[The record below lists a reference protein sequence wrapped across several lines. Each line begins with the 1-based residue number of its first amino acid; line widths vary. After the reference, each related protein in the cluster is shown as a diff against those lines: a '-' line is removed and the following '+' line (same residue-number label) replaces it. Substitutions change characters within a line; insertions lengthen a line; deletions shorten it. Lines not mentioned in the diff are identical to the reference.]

1 MQFKASLIAAL
12 FSGLAVAQ
20 TGSASDAS
28 TGAAS
33 DATTAAA
40 TSTAAPSGSGS
51 GSASGSAAAVTG
63 ATLAPSDVE
72 ALAAVSSLL
81 VPQLPSS
88 VQRQLSSATGIE
100 QQLSIV
106 TPFVSSSSW
115 YSRLPSTLK
124 AQVSSEIAVV
134 TSDLPELA
142 GAAPTGESGSGSGSN
157 TASGSSSTSTGGAA
171 ATGVGMGLAGAAG
184 ILGVAF
190 AL

>member
-106 TPFVSSSSW
+106 TPFVSS
-115 YSRLPSTLK
+115 
-124 AQVSSEIAVV
+124 EIAVV